1 MTNLIPYTEATT
13 LVASHKSRV
22 QKMEAYFQ
30 SLDKTDDNAL
40 ANFVSAITKAVADM
54 KDKRMPMTK
63 VLDDFKKQFTT
74 AEATAEALRQEA
86 VNLRNKLA
94 AEALAAERIRM
105 EDERRKIEEQ
115 QKAIDAK
122 KTITDAINNFV
133 IDTAT
138 TLKQNMLKALSEVT
152 DANYD
157 AKLSGLQKM
166 PTNLPPEKYYTFTL
180 AGFDKKEIDNALDT
194 HKDRLF
200 EYFKKEI
207 ETYRQECILHM
218 ASIKTMK
225 SEDRAQIITAGIND
239 ISNEGAAA
247 KEIEAVKTDMSAHA
261 ESQDVI
267 LSNLPVDSDVKGAIS
282 YTIEVTNHA
291 AYKALVAYWFEVCF
305 ATFTGNIETKTVKSM
320 IGDLEAYAKKTGE
333 FLNVT
338 GMKYNEVVK
347 VRNKMEK

>member
-1 MTNLIPYTEATT
+1 
-13 LVASHKSRV
+13 
-22 QKMEAYFQ
+22 
-30 SLDKTDDNAL
+30 
-40 ANFVSAITKAVADM
+40 M
-54 KDKRMPMTK
+54 KEKRMPMTK

-74 AEATAEALRQEA
+74 AEATAESLRQEA

-105 EDERRKIEEQ
+105 EEERRKIEEQ

-122 KTITDAINNFV
+122 KTLTDAINNFV

-138 TLKQNMLKALSEVT
+138 TLKKNMLKALAEV
-152 DANYD
+152 
-157 AKLSGLQKM
+157 
-166 PTNLPPEKYYTFTL
+166 
-180 AGFDKKEIDNALDT
+180 
-194 HKDRLF
+194 
-200 EYFKKEI
+200 
-207 ETYRQECILHM
+207 
-218 ASIKTMK
+218 
-225 SEDRAQIITAGIND
+225 IITTGIND

-347 VRNKMEK
+347 VRNRIEK

>member
-1 MTNLIPYTEATT
+1 MVT
-13 LVASHKSRV
+13 
-22 QKMEAYFQ
+22 
-30 SLDKTDDNAL
+30 AL
-40 ANFVSAITKAVADM
+40 T
-54 KDKRMPMTK
+54 
-63 VLDDFKKQFTT
+63 
-74 AEATAEALRQEA
+74 
-86 VNLRNKLA
+86 
-94 AEALAAERIRM
+94 AERIRM
-105 EDERRKIEEQ
+105 EEERRKIEEQ

-122 KTITDAINNFV
+122 KTLTDAINNFV

-138 TLKQNMLKALSEVT
+138 TLKKNMLKALAEVT

-225 SEDRAQIITAGIND
+225 SEDRVKIITTGIND